1 MAKAALSMLERPAG
15 AIPLSEYFN
24 QRPRWKTFLA
34 AKAECD
40 RLMQPWDAH
49 TKAER
54 AAALAEFHAD
64 RQARKFRLFGRLGHS
79 WEPYREIPSDTRLIF
94 RFATSSAVEGDTGA
108 SFVKICVIPSPLP
121 VASQGT
127 AVTSRRNEKQVERA
141 SKFLKDTWP
150 PHGVPPDGITVK
162 TVRGML
168 DQQLET
174 ENRNRGLRTPSRDS
188 VDRAIKRAKK
198 AKAAGR

>member
-15 AIPLSEYFN
+15 AIPLSEYLN

-54 AAALAEFHAD
+54 EAALAEFHAD

-79 WEPYREIPSDTRLIF
+79 WEPYREIPSDTPVKFRLG
-94 RFATSSAVEGDTGA
+94 TSTAVERVTNA
-108 SFVKICVIPSPLP
+108 EILNVCVIRTCDAEAGKLGSAGRHPALYTGTDRTVTGQ
-121 VASQGT
+121 VASLVEAT
-127 AVTSRRNEKQVERA
+127 A
-141 SKFLKDTWP
+141 
-150 PHGVPPDGITVK
+150 
-162 TVRGML
+162 
-168 DQQLET
+168 
-174 ENRNRGLRTPSRDS
+174 
-188 VDRAIKRAKK
+188 
-198 AKAAGR
+198 AAAVAGAVAQFHSEFGYHCK